1 MLTKIA
7 MLIRNICLVSQNL
20 IIYQFFQDELGLIPR
35 ICKSLFAKMAASNS
49 AEDSTSFRTEA
60 SYLEIYNER
69 VKDLLGPSNAEH
81 HLKVREH
88 PKDGPYVEN
97 LSKHLVIDYGEIK
110 SLMERG
116 NAVRTT
122 AATNM
127 NDTSSRR

>member
-1 MLTKIA
+1 MSS
-7 MLIRNICLVSQNL
+7 VNL
-20 IIYQFFQDELGLIPR
+20 IIICIEIRIEFQDELGLIPR
-35 ICKSLFAKMAASNS
+35 ICKSLFSKMAASAAS
-49 AEDSTSFRTEA
+49 TEDSASFRTEA

-69 VKDLLGPSNAEH
+69 VKDLLGPSNADH

-97 LSKHLVIDYGEIK
+97 LSKHLVMDYGEIK